1 MKKEVKMLENSA
13 DVTLS
18 DALRTAI
25 EQFMDMHPRLLEE
38 HHVLTMCVHYTRMFC
53 SFYPAARPYHL
64 RGYRTA
70 KPRRHGYYAPYDDPD
85 PEYYHQVAMVEGYY
99 IDFTVRQLDW
109 RASVPL
115 ILTRADVKKEWINV
129 RSRYRELP

>member
-1 MKKEVKMLENSA
+1 MKNSV

-25 EQFMDMHPRLLEE
+25 EQFLDMCPELLDPDFA
-38 HHVLTMCVHYTRMFC
+38 LSMCVCYSQSFC
-53 SFYPAARPYHL
+53 EFYPSARRYHL
-64 RGYRTA
+64 KGYRTA
-70 KPRRHGYYAPYDDPD
+70 KPRRHWYYEDFADPD
-85 PEYYHQVAMVEGYY
+85 SSFYHSVAMAEGYY